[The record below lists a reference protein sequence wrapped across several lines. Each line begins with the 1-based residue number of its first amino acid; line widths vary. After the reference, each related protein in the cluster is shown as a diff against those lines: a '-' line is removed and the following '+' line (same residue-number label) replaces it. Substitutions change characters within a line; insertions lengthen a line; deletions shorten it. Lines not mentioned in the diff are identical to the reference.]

1 MYIILS
7 KNSFILQVESK
18 LQNPTQFHVQ
28 ESKKRQIHMFLS
40 NPHGKVTSVQS
51 LPVSTHS
58 QEPLHTLSG
67 SVPLDQDSNLS
78 ADLSSSAMSSEM
90 ADVSIC

>member
-1 MYIILS
+1 MT
-7 KNSFILQVESK
+7 NMVFFQVKSK

-28 ESKKRQIHMFLS
+28 ESQKRQIHMFLS

-51 LPVSTHS
+51 LPVSANAT
-58 QEPLHTLSG
+58 ELPRTLSG
-67 SVPLDQDSNLS
+67 SAPVDQDSPLS

-90 ADVSIC
+90 TDVSQTL